1 MNEQPENP
9 KETEAAKTGTPGG
22 NDAPTTGPESG
33 GGDASVPPSHTG
45 PAPGGGD
52 ASDSPSPAGQ
62 PTAVGGLPHWAQRRA
77 STSGVESTAGDDAAS
92 GAAVPR
98 WAQSSRHRGRP
109 PLRRW
114 LLRLAAALLLAAAVW
129 LNYPYVPNPFIL
141 LFRQPSADA
150 AAVSGP
156 GRWAMYAANPQG
168 TSYLAAPPDLQG
180 VMAGRLE
187 LGAESRSSPA
197 VSGGR
202 AYLGAQ
208 SEIAAVAADTG
219 EILWQSTPT
228 GPVHGV
234 PALAAGALYAG
245 LRDQRVVALS
255 LADGALRWDYRG
267 DAPFAASVAVAGGV
281 VYAASQGGQLYALDA
296 ASGRRLWQADAGGA
310 VAGPPIVADGRV
322 YATTAEM
329 LFIADARTGDRRAR
343 IRAPGS
349 LTTPPVVSGGQ
360 VFFLSEGRLLAF
372 DAAVRELPGRYPLEL
387 IWAQLWLW
395 QLPVGEPP
403 PSAGLRWRAA
413 PPDGTGG
420 NYLFPPA
427 AAPDAL
433 YLGTDTGTLLALDH
447 QGREQWRWTTPTAAA
462 IAASCLIIGDTLLA
476 GFADGQLYA
485 LNRHSGQPQWSLTLE
500 APLAAPLSYADGQLY
515 ARTAAGHLHLIR

>member
-9 KETEAAKTGTPGG
+9 NETEAAETRTPGG
-22 NDAPTTGPESG
+22 NDAPDSLPT
-33 GGDASVPPSHTG
+33 
-45 PAPGGGD
+45 PGTR
-52 ASDSPSPAGQ
+52 P
-62 PTAVGGLPHWAQRRA
+62 AVGGLPRWAQRGA
-77 STSGVESTAGDDAAS
+77 SSAQSESAAESDAESGG
-92 GAAVPR
+92 AVPR
-98 WAQSSRHRGRP
+98 WAQASRHRGRP

-141 LFRQPSADA
+141 LFRQPAADA

-168 TSYLAAPPDLQG
+168 TSYLAGPPDLQG
-180 VMAGRLE
+180 IIASRID
-187 LGAESRSSPA
+187 LGGESRSSPA

-202 AYLGAQ
+202 AYLGAG
-208 SEIAAVAADTG
+208 SALAAVDADTG
-219 EILWQSTPT
+219 ETLWQSAPT

-234 PALAAGALYAG
+234 PALAAGNLYAG
-245 LRDQRVVALS
+245 LRDQRVVALA
-255 LADGALRWDYRG
+255 LADGTLRWDYRG
-267 DAPFAASVAVAGGV
+267 DDPFAASVAVAGGV
-281 VYAASQGGQLYALDA
+281 VYAASQGGQVYALDA
-296 ASGRRLWQADAGGA
+296 ATGRRLWRADAGGA
-310 VAGPPIVADGRV
+310 VAGPPVVADGRV
-322 YATTAEM
+322 YAATTAGM

-343 IRAPGS
+343 IRAAGS

-360 VFFLSEGRLLAF
+360 VFFLSEGQLLTF

-403 PSAGLRWRAA
+403 PSAGLRWRAL

-433 YLGTDTGTLLALDH
+433 YLGTDAGTLLSLDH
-447 QGREQWRWTTPTAAA
+447 QGREQWRWTNPTAAA
-462 IAASCLIIGDTLLA
+462 IAAPCLIVGDTLLA

-485 LNRHSGQPQWSLTLE
+485 LDRHSGQPRWSLTLE

>member
-1 MNEQPENP
+1 MGVNEQPENP
-9 KETEAAKTGTPGG
+9 KETG
-22 NDAPTTGPESG
+22 
-33 GGDASVPPSHTG
+33 
-45 PAPGGGD
+45 APGGGD
-52 ASDSPSPAGQ
+52 ASAPSSTTGPASGGSDASDSPSATRRPSG
-62 PTAVGGLPHWAQRRA
+62 VGGLPRWAQRGA
-77 STSGVESTAGDDAAS
+77 PAS
-92 GAAVPR
+92 GPESDSELGGAVPR

-129 LNYPYVPNPFIL
+129 LNYPYVPNPFVL
-141 LFRQPSADA
+141 LFRQPAADA

-156 GRWAMYAANPQG
+156 GRWAMYAANPPG
-168 TSYLAAPPDLQG
+168 AAYLAGPPDLQG
-180 VMAGRLE
+180 VIAGRID
-187 LGAESRSSPA
+187 LGDESRSAPA

-202 AYLGAQ
+202 AYLGAG
-208 SEIAAVAADTG
+208 SELAAVAADTG
-219 EILWQSTPT
+219 EILWQSAPT
-228 GPVHGV
+228 GPFHGV
-234 PALAAGALYAG
+234 PALAAGNLYAG

-255 LADGALRWDYRG
+255 LADGRLRWDYRG

-296 ASGRRLWQADAGGA
+296 ATGRFLWKADAGGA

-322 YATTAEM
+322 YAATTAGM

-343 IRAPGS
+343 IRAAGS
-349 LTTPPVVSGGQ
+349 LTTPPVVRGGQ

-403 PSAGLRWRAA
+403 PPAGLRWRAA

-420 NYLFPPA
+420 HYLYPPS

-433 YLGTDTGTLLALDH
+433 YLGTDAGTLLSLNH

-462 IAASCLIIGDTLLA
+462 IAAPCLVVGDTLLA
-476 GFADGQLYA
+476 GFADGNIYA
-485 LNRHSGQPQWSLTLE
+485 LDRRSGQPQWSLTLD
-500 APLAAPLSYADGQLY
+500 APLTAPLSYADGQLY
-515 ARTAAGHLHLIR
+515 ARTTTGHLHLIR